1 MPKLHWTFEGQSGEV
16 ELSSSIAFGRGED
29 TALPIPDGRLSR
41 RHAVVE
47 PDGTGGWRVVD
58 QGSSNGLYSKGARM
72 AEIPLVNGTE
82 FQAGETRFRFESVAS
97 PVERTILMD
106 APSPAMAATLPP
118 IPAPSS
124 SAAPAPDVSSP
135 EPPPRSRRGLVIAG
149 MVVAIVVALGL
160 IFSGGGRKKAGVDGE
175 EPGLFASEE
184 EKAVAKLK
192 GDLASRDYGTRWKAY
207 ETLKAKGMKPEPA
220 PLWILDLQTHPDDD
234 VREAAA
240 EKLGKAKYTAAIP
253 ALRKAEKDDSDWNVR
268 SAAEDALEEMGVE

>member
-1 MPKLHWTFEGQSGEV
+1 MPKLRWTFEGESGEI
-16 ELSSSIAFGRGED
+16 ELSSSISFGRGED
-29 TALPIPDGRLSR
+29 NALPIGDGRLSR

-47 PDGTGGWRVVD
+47 PDGSGGWKVVD
-58 QGSSNGLYSKGARM
+58 QGSSNGLYSQGARM

-82 FQAGETRFRFESVAS
+82 FQAGETRFRFEAVPS

-106 APSPAMAATLPP
+106 PPSPATAATLPP
-118 IPAPSS
+118 MS
-124 SAAPAPDVSSP
+124 APAAGAPPAADVPSP
-135 EPPPRSRRGLVIAG
+135 EPPPRSRRGLAIAG
-149 MVVAIVVALGL
+149 VVVAIVIGLALV
-160 IFSGGGRKKAGVDGE
+160 FSGGRKKAGVDGE

-184 EKAVAKLK
+184 EKEVARLRA
-192 GDLASRDYGTRWKAY
+192 DLASRDYGTRWKAY

-240 EKLGKAKYTAAIP
+240 EKLGKAKYTPAIP